1 MRSSA
6 ATRPSTAS
14 RLAGSRGS
22 SRGIS
27 ESVNAGRLSTSGTP
41 WRSKRM
47 PRGAAIGRM
56 RIWFLSEASRK
67 RPPSSTWRYQSCPTM
82 MTNTAVTTTAIA
94 MTRRSTASRRPGIPR
109 WPKTGFTSAASR
121 FAGAQGL
128 EAREGRDERGTQE
141 AVVERLREH
150 DVEHHVTERR
160 REAEDL
166 QQRESDDPLG
176 DREEHEPGHL
186 HERLGHREPGPR
198 RPDREADHGLRQRLN
213 TDQPAPRRVLEQPRS
228 EAGHAPELGPPRE
241 QFALTRRDEHV
252 PDLDPGSV
260 ARHVLE
266 AERAARVALDD
277 ARRAR
282 PHEVGADRRGGVGEN
297 LDDRGAEPHV
307 HDPPDQPVRGNHG
320 R

>member
-1 MRSSA
+1 MRSSE
-6 ATRPSTAS
+6 ATRPRTAS
-14 RLAGSRGS
+14 RLADSRGS
-22 SRGIS
+22 SRGIR
-27 ESVNAGRLSTSGTP
+27 ETVTAGRLSTSGVP

-56 RIWFLSEASRK
+56 RIRFLSEASRK

-150 DVEHHVTERR
+150 DVEHHVTECR

-166 QQRESDDPLG
+166 QQRESDDTLG

-186 HERLGHREPGPR
+186 HER
-198 RPDREADHGLRQRLN
+198 
-213 TDQPAPRRVLEQPRS
+213 RS
-228 EAGHAPELGPPRE
+228 EEHTSELQSQSNLVCR
-241 QFALTRRDEHV
+241 L
-252 PDLDPGSV
+252 L
-260 ARHVLE
+260 LE
-266 AERAARVALDD
+266 KKKK
-277 ARRAR
+277 
-282 PHEVGADRRGGVGEN
+282 
-297 LDDRGAEPHV
+297 
-307 HDPPDQPVRGNHG
+307 
-320 R
+320 